1 MREST
6 GNALL
11 MTLMTSV
18 VAVVLSFLVGS
29 ISYSKSY
36 RVKNHIINEIEDR
49 KGWSAELQKDVDSYL
64 KDIGYKVS
72 KKETCPS
79 AADIYKEPGE
89 GNRKDASAKKC
100 TNNLHEDSGSYN
112 YCVYQCTEN
121 SYTFYVVITYM
132 HMDFPLVNKFVNF
145 KIMGETKSFY

>member
-49 KGWSAELQKDVDSYL
+49 KGWSPELEQEIDSYL
-64 KDIGYKVS
+64 KDVGYKVS
-72 KKETCPS
+72 TKGTCPARIDS
-79 AADIYKEPGE
+79 
-89 GNRKDASAKKC
+89 SKKAC
-100 TNNLHEDSGSYN
+100 SRVKNNHKGYN

-121 SYTFYVVITYM
+121 SYYTFYTVITYM
-132 HMDFPLVNKFVNF
+132 QMDFPLVNKFVNF
-145 KIMGETKSFY
+145 EIKGETESFY